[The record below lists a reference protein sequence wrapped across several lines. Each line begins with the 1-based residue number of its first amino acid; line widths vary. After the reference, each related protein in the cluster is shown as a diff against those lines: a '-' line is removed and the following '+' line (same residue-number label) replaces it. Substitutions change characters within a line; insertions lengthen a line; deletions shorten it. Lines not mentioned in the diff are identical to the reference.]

1 MGSPLAA
8 SHPKPRTAGHVLDR
22 AAGARRLVDSI
33 PLSWRLSAIAVLGAL
48 AAAGVAATTAPNPLA
63 SPNGIAVELRV
74 TIVVALIAA
83 GLYAQTSK
91 LQERMGALL
100 VGAGFI
106 SSLWLLN
113 GSANRVLFSVG
124 VVVSGVAPVLFAY
137 LLLAHP
143 TGRLSSRR
151 EARFLWLTGGALA
164 TLWLLGVLMTLQPP
178 LRTPL
183 LQCTPHCPPNAF
195 SLGSAPAAVGVVQIA
210 MRVAWV
216 GLTVGTPIL
225 LLRRLRGSPVPVRSA
240 VLPVAAVSVAVSALL
255 AAYVILLTI
264 GVESIGTLG
273 AFYIGAAAAV
283 PVAILAGLGR
293 ERLFMGQ
300 TLAEFV
306 NELARAPEADPEIL
320 MAAALRDPSL
330 RIAYR
335 RPGLGTYVDSHGA
348 PVSEFPA
355 GEAVAWVERGGRP
368 VAAVLY
374 SAELS
379 RDERFVQAAGAAAVI
394 RLEKARLE
402 ADLKASTADMAASRV
417 RLLEMAHAER
427 RRLERDLHDGVQQH
441 LVGLRIKL
449 EMAAEAM
456 KDDPTQGERVL
467 ASVGRQMDDI
477 LHEVR
482 SLARGIY
489 PSLLTERGVGEALRA
504 AARSSP
510 VPAEVRGRV
519 GRYSEDVEV
528 AVYFC
533 CLEALQNVAKHAGP
547 GATATV
553 VLREVEG
560 HIGFEVRDAG
570 GGFSPKTVQRG
581 SGLINMRDRIEA
593 VGGELAVTSRRGR
606 GTSVRGSVPIE

>member
-1 MGSPLAA
+1 MDAVP
-8 SHPKPRTAGHVLDR
+8 T
-22 AAGARRLVDSI
+22 
-33 PLSWRLSAIAVLGAL
+33 SWRLSGVAVLGAF
-48 AAAGVAATTAPNPLA
+48 AAAGVAATTAKNPLA
-63 SPNGIAVELRV
+63 SPPGTAVVLRV
-74 TIVVALIAA
+74 AIIVALIGA
-83 GLYAQTSK
+83 GLYARASEIQA
-91 LQERMGALL
+91 RMGGLL
-100 VGAGFI
+100 IGAGFI
-106 SSLWLLN
+106 SALWLLN
-113 GSANRVLFSVG
+113 GSSNRVLFSIG
-124 VVVSGVAPVLFAY
+124 VAAASVAPVLFAY

-151 EARFLWLTGGALA
+151 EAQFLWLTGGVLA
-164 TLWLLGVLMTLQPP
+164 AVWLLGMLMTLQPP
-178 LRTPL
+178 LKTPL
-183 LQCTPHCPPNAF
+183 LQCSPHCPPNVF
-195 SLGSAPAAVGVVQIA
+195 GLGSTSDAVGVVQAA
-210 MRVAWV
+210 MRLAW
-216 GLTVGTPIL
+216 LLLSVGTPIL
-225 LLRRLRGSPVPVRSA
+225 LIRRVRCSSAPVRRA
-240 VLPVAAVSVAVSALL
+240 LLPVAAVAVLVPVLL
-255 AAYVILLTI
+255 LLYLGSEIAGAGADPTI
-264 GVESIGTLG
+264 GAL
-273 AFYIGAAAAV
+273 YIGLSAAV

-306 NELARAPEADPEIL
+306 NELARMPDADPETL

-335 RPGLGTYVDSHGA
+335 RPGLASYVDSYGV
-348 PVSEFPA
+348 PVSDFPP
-355 GEAVAWVERGGRP
+355 GEAVTWIERGGRP

-374 SAELS
+374 SPELA
-379 RDERFVQAAGAAAVI
+379 RDERFVQAAGAAALI
-394 RLEKARLE
+394 RLEKVRLE

-456 KDDPTQGERVL
+456 RDDPTQGERVL

-489 PSLLTERGVGEALRA
+489 PSLLTERGVAEALRA

-519 GRYSEDVEV
+519 GRYAEDVEV

-547 GATATV
+547 DATATV
-553 VLREVEG
+553 ALHEG
-560 HIGFEVRDAG
+560 EGYISFQVRDSG
-570 GGFSPKTVQRG
+570 VGFSPRSVQRG

-593 VGGELAVTSRRGR
+593 VGGELEVTSRRGR
-606 GTSVRGSVPIE
+606 GTLVRGSVPIEPQVEVIAAGMDADLSP